1 MLSFK
6 SFILESWFEKND
18 NTHLRRRSTIQDQIG
33 RPTPSKEETGAIK
46 RYVKN
51 SKPVNKVLI
60 SGTSEHPDIK
70 HLDSYLEKN
79 KLPVDL
85 HAYSAVDYNPK
96 DKLNDEKE
104 LSLPAYMSVTPHKDV
119 AKGYTSPDK
128 NGIHH
133 IIHVMLK
140 KGDTAAPLGTHEDEV
155 LIGRGQTMNY
165 HGSVDF
171 EDGDKKYRIHK
182 MSIK

>member
-6 SFILESWFEKND
+6 SFILENWFEKND

-33 RPTPSKEETGAIK
+33 KPTPSKEETGAVR
-46 RYVKN
+46 RYEKD
-51 SKPVNKVLI
+51 SKPVNTSLRAG
-60 SGTSEHPDIK
+60 SSEHPDIE
-70 HLDSYLEKN
+70 HLDKFINKN
-79 KLPVDL
+79 KLPIDL
-85 HAYSAVDYNPK
+85 HVYSAIKFNPEDRIN
-96 DKLNDEKE
+96 DKKQMLHTEY
-104 LSLPAYMSVTPHKDV
+104 LSTTPHKDV